1 MAPGINRLYEF
12 GPFQV
17 DQQKLQ
23 LWRHGSLVPLPPK
36 AAEILLVLLARSGE
50 TVTKEEL
57 MQSVW
62 PDAYVEESNLTQ
74 NIFLLRKALGE
85 TAQDSS
91 TIITIPGKGYRL
103 VAEVRQVGNGEPTP
117 GAIAAS
123 ECASASG
130 TTPLPQVQDGRQRE
144 GFFGCGCWHLA
155 WC

>member
-23 LWRHGSLVPLPPK
+23 LWRHGSIVPLPAK

-57 MQSVW
+57 MQAVW
-62 PDAYVEESNLTQ
+62 PDSYVEESNLTQ

-85 TAQDSS
+85 TAQDGG

-103 VAEVRQVGNGEPTP
+103 VAEVRVVGGGEAGP
-117 GAIAAS
+117 AA
-123 ECASASG
+123 EEVPA
-130 TTPLPQVQDGRQRE
+130 PPE
-144 GFFGCGCWHLA
+144 
-155 WC
+155 